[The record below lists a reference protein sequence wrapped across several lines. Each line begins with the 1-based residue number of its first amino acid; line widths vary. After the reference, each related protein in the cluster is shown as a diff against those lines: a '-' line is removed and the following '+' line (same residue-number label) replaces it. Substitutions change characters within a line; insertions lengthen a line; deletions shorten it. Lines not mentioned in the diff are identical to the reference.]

1 VRGRGGGGGLVAGG
15 LAVRDASTG
24 WRRWREMR
32 SGHGGKGPPIGTLV
46 WEQGDVQCGDGL
58 RNDH

>member
-1 VRGRGGGGGLVAGG
+1 VVGG